1 MCAVQKPSDVPGPV
15 QKEKNTPSTVETMDP
30 SSLHLSKQCTPLQTV
45 PPFCADPNSPA
56 FFNLVLSKYR
66 GNSDS
71 LAQAQAAVL
80 SLLSHILPV
89 YHTTPPLQPSL
100 KARTAPS
107 SAHLALGLGS
117 GEYTASALDHR
128 M

>member
-1 MCAVQKPSDVPGPV
+1 MCAVQKSSDVPGPV